1 MQLAK
6 SIVKTFT
13 HSKLIHSKFK
23 IMNNQHKESKIT
35 LLGAG
40 PGDPDL
46 LTLKGVKALQ
56 AADVV
61 LYDALTNEALLEHAP
76 ADAIK
81 VYVGK
86 RSGEHS
92 YPQET
97 INKLMIDYALNYG
110 HVVRLKG
117 GDPFVFGR
125 GYEELDYAASYSI
138 PVDVI
143 PGISS
148 SIGVPGLQ
156 QIPVT
161 HRGLSESFWVITG
174 TTTSGEVSNDIYQA
188 AESNATVLVLMGLKK
203 LAKIVEIF
211 KAAGRQHLP
220 AAVVQNGSFE
230 DEKLVVG
237 RVETIESLV
246 QQENIKA
253 PALLIFGEVV
263 SLHPSFKNL
272 VKQYA
277 SIA

>member
-1 MQLAK
+1 MM
-6 SIVKTFT
+6 I
-13 HSKLIHSKFK
+13 
-23 IMNNQHKESKIT
+23 NQNKESKIT

-76 ADAIK
+76 AEAIK

-174 TTTSGEVSNDIYQA
+174 TTTSGEVSQDIYQA
-188 AESNATVLVLMGLKK
+188 AESNATVLILMGLKK
-203 LAKIVEIF
+203 LTKIVEIF
-211 KAAGRQHLP
+211 KAAGRHHLP
-220 AAVVQNGSFE
+220 AAVIQNGSS
-230 DEKLVVG
+230 DHEKLVVG
-237 RVETIESLV
+237 VVETIESLV